1 MATVE
6 QRVKAATAKVLRIA
20 DPESIRLTDNFTVDL
35 GAASVQ
41 SIELV
46 ATFEEEFGIDM
57 EEEAALAVE
66 TVGSAVAFITDV
78 CNAQGVD
85 IET

>member
-6 QRVKAATAKVLRIA
+6 QRVKAATAQVLRID
-20 DPESIRLTDNFTVDL
+20 DPDSIQLTDNFTVDL

-46 ATFEEEFGIDM
+46 ATFEEEFDIEM
-57 EEEAALAVE
+57 EEDAALAVE
-66 TVGSAVAFITDV
+66 TVGGAVTFIAGVCKKQGIDV
-78 CNAQGVD
+78 E
-85 IET
+85 I

>member
-6 QRVKAATAKVLRIA
+6 QRVKAVTAKVLKID
-20 DPESIRLTDNFTVDL
+20 DPDSIQLTDNFTVDL

-46 ATFEEEFGIDM
+46 ATFEEEFDIEM
-57 EEEAALAVE
+57 EEDAALAVE
-66 TVGSAVAFITDV
+66 TVGGAVTFIASVCTD
-78 CNAQGVD
+78 QGIDVE
-85 IET
+85 I